1 MLIFQLSIKINP
13 NFKPTNGILN
23 QNSYMFCLDHDLA
36 QENYPMLLKGKVPNK
51 FYNLDIILSTN

>member
-1 MLIFQLSIKINP
+1 MLIFKLSIKINP

-36 QENYPMLLKGKVPNK
+36 QENYQML
-51 FYNLDIILSTN
+51 

>member
-36 QENYPMLLKGKVPNK
+36 QENYQMLLKGKVPNK